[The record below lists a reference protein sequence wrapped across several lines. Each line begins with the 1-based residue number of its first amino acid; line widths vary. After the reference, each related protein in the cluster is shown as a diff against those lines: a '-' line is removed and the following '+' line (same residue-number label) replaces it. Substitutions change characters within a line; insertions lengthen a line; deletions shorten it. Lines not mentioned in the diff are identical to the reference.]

1 MKELV
6 QFVYIPKWD
15 IKMKYILLSLI
26 LLVGLPDVTFGQ
38 SKWDKFFKKV
48 EKASK
53 EAQKIDKQIQQLQKN
68 ARKESPVK
76 VPHFKNISKADFIK
90 GKYKKITIPYDHN
103 LSVKYGVAEWEVT
116 RDGKKQ
122 YKISSKVFMTADETT
137 YDRWRKRLKL

>member
-1 MKELV
+1 
-6 QFVYIPKWD
+6 
-15 IKMKYILLSLI
+15 MKYLLLSVILLI
-26 LLVGLPDVTFGQ
+26 GLPDVTFGQ

-76 VPHFKNISKADFIK
+76 VPHFKTISKVDFVN
-90 GKYKKITIPYDHN
+90 GKYKKITIPYDQS
-103 LSVKYGVAEWEVT
+103 LSVKYGVANWNVT
-116 RDGKKQ
+116 REGKKQ
-122 YKISSKVFMTADETT
+122 YQISSKVFMTADEAT

>member
-1 MKELV
+1 MRNIV
-6 QFVYIPKWD
+6 
-15 IKMKYILLSLI
+15 LSLV
-26 LLVGLPDVTFGQ
+26 LLFGLSDVTFGQ

-53 EAQKIDKQIQQLQKN
+53 EAQKIDKQIQQLQKS

-76 VPHFKNISKADFIK
+76 VPHFKNVSKADFLN

-103 LSVKYGVAEWEVT
+103 LNVKYGVAEWEIT
-116 RDGKKQ
+116 REGKRQ
-122 YKISSKVFMTADETT
+122 YKISSKIFMTADEAT

>member
-1 MKELV
+1 
-6 QFVYIPKWD
+6 
-15 IKMKYILLSLI
+15 MKYILLSLI
-26 LLVGLPDVTFGQ
+26 LLVGLPDIAFGQ
-38 SKWDKFFKKV
+38 SKWDKFLKKV

-53 EAQKIDKQIQQLQKN
+53 EAQKIDKQVQQLKKQAEKSG
-68 ARKESPVK
+68 RKQSTSI
-76 VPHFKNISKADFIK
+76 PHFKSISKSDFIS
-90 GKYKKITIPYDHN
+90 GKHKKITIPYDHN

>member
-1 MKELV
+1 
-6 QFVYIPKWD
+6 
-15 IKMKYILLSLI
+15 MKYLLLSLV
-26 LLVGLPDVTFGQ
+26 LLFGLPDVTLGQ

-53 EAQKIDKQIQQLQKN
+53 EAQKIDKQVQQLQKN

-76 VPHFKNISKADFIK
+76 VPHFKNVSKADFLN

-103 LSVKYGVAEWEVT
+103 LNVKYGVAEWEIT
-116 RDGKKQ
+116 REGKRQ
-122 YKISSKVFMTADETT
+122 YKISSKIFMTADDAT

>member
-1 MKELV
+1 MKDL
-6 QFVYIPKWD
+6 
-15 IKMKYILLSLI
+15 LLSLV
-26 LLVGLPDVTFGQ
+26 LLFGLPDVTLGQ

-53 EAQKIDKQIQQLQKN
+53 EAQKIDKQVRQLQKN

-76 VPHFKNISKADFIK
+76 VPHFKNVSKADFLN

-103 LSVKYGVAEWEVT
+103 LNVKYGVAEWEIT
-116 RDGKKQ
+116 REGKRQ
-122 YKISSKVFMTADETT
+122 YKISSKIFITADEAT